1 MNRLLVAAALFLLL
15 AGAASAQIQVD
26 LKFKRL
32 QYIAGEPVIATVTIT
47 NLAGRD
53 IDLKD
58 ARDQH
63 WYGFEVTANEGRT
76 LAPLV
81 QVPEAPLQIAA
92 GTAVTRKINL
102 TSRFPVS
109 DPGVYH
115 VRGNVYF
122 ADLNKYFY
130 ARAKVFE
137 VTTARPIWQQT
148 VGVPT
153 GGGEG
158 VRTYSL
164 MTNRFPDHTSLY
176 VRVEDKANGL
186 VYATYSLGR
195 VISFD
200 EPHAEIDREN
210 KLHVLQCSAPRFW
223 AYSVVG
229 LDGKL
234 LKHASYA
241 QVRSTPR
248 LRRMADG
255 SVEVTGGVIDTPAPP
270 GAVKGPALPK
280 LSDRPA
286 DLPPGN

>member
-1 MNRLLVAAALFLLL
+1 MNRLLPCVALFFVALS
-15 AGAASAQIQVD
+15 ARAQIQVD

-32 QYIAGEPVIATVTIT
+32 QYIAYEPVIATVRIT

-53 IDLKD
+53 IELRDD
-58 ARDQH
+58 NDQH
-63 WYGFEVTANEGRT
+63 WYGFEVTANDGRL

-81 QVPEAPLQIAA
+81 QLPEAPLQIAA
-92 GTAVTRKINL
+92 GTSVTRKIDL
-102 TSRFPVS
+102 TERFQVG

-115 VRGNVYF
+115 VRANVYF

-137 VTTARPIWQQT
+137 VTTARPIWQKT
-148 VGVPT
+148 VGVP
-153 GGGEG
+153 GSDE

-164 MTNRFPDHTSLY
+164 MTNRFSDHTSLY
-176 VRVEDKANGL
+176 VRVEDKSRGL
-186 VYATYSLGR
+186 VFSTYSLGR
-195 VISFD
+195 VIAFD

-210 KLHVLQCSAPRFW
+210 RLHVLQCAAPRLW

-234 LKHASYA
+234 LQRADYA
-241 QVRSTPR
+241 QTRNAPH
-248 LRRMADG
+248 LRRLEDG
-255 SVEVTGGVIDTPAPP
+255 RVAVAGGVVDTPAATQP
-270 GAVKGPALPK
+270 GQTIPK

-286 DLPPGN
+286 EPPTED